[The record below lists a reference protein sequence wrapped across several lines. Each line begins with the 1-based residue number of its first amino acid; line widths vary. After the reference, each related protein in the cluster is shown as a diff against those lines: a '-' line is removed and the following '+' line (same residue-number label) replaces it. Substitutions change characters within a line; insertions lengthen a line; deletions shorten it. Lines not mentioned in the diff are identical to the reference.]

1 MSSNIFGLMN
11 IAQSSLYTQQKA
23 IDITGNNIANVN
35 TPGYTRQRLNLIP
48 KQPAISG
55 GQLLGT
61 GVTSEQ
67 GVQRFYDQFLGGQLN
82 AQNEELG
89 RWESQQDALQKI
101 ELMFDE
107 VSGFGLS
114 SAMSQYWNAWQDVAN
129 NPAGVVERT
138 SLVSAGQYM
147 TDTFNQVAESLNT
160 LREDI
165 DLHVDSIV
173 DEVNSMARQ
182 IAELN
187 NKITQQE
194 VNGHN
199 ANTLRDERDQL
210 AFNLAKMIDIQSF
223 EDGDGHMS
231 ITVGN
236 GKPLVERTS
245 AWTLSTVDNGGVQN
259 VLWQDSSGATVDI
272 TNQIDGGEL
281 KGWIQSRDVM
291 LDDYSTRLDDLAV
304 AVMAE
309 VNALHAAGT
318 TLDGVTTTG
327 VDFFTGTNA
336 GNITVNANIV
346 ANTDL
351 IAAAGAGGAI
361 PGDNSNAIL
370 IANLQ
375 SDSTL
380 MPGNSTFDDFF
391 NALVGDIG
399 SDVQAAGFNHDHQTT
414 MVDSLEN
421 YRLEVSGVSLDEEM
435 VNLIQ
440 HQHAY
445 NAAAKMINAADEMLS
460 ALMGILN

>member
-11 IAQSSLYTQQKA
+11 IAQSSLYTQQQA
-23 IDITGNNIANVN
+23 INVTGNNIANVN
-35 TPGYTRQRLNLIP
+35 TPGYTRQRLNLIS
-48 KQPAISG
+48 KQPTISG
-55 GQLLGT
+55 THLIGT

-67 GVQRFYDQFLGGQLN
+67 GIQRFYDQFLGGQLS
-82 AQNEELG
+82 AQNEGLG
-89 RWESQQDALQKI
+89 RWEAQQDALQKI

-114 SAMSQYWNAWQDVAN
+114 GAMSQYWNAWQDVAN
-129 NPAGVVERT
+129 QPAGVVERT

-147 TDTFNQVAESLNT
+147 AETFNNIAESLGT

-194 VNGHN
+194 VTGHN

-210 AFNLAKMIDIQSF
+210 VFNLSKMIDIQSF
-223 EDGDGHMS
+223 EDGDGHIS
-231 ITVGN
+231 VAVGN

-245 AWTLSTVDNGGVQN
+245 SWTLTTADNGGVQN
-259 VLWQDSSGATVDI
+259 VLWQDSSGASVDI
-272 TNQIDGGEL
+272 TSQIDGGEL
-281 KGWIQSRDVM
+281 QGWLQSRDVL
-291 LDDYSTRLDDLAV
+291 LDDYATRLDDLAN

-309 VNALHAAGT
+309 VNALHSTGT

-327 VDFFTGTNA
+327 VDFFTGSNA
-336 GNITVNANIV
+336 GTIAVNANIV

-351 IAAAGAGGAI
+351 IAAASAGGAI

-380 MPGNSTFDDFF
+380 MPGNSTFDSFY

-399 SDVQAAGFNHDHQTT
+399 SDVQSAGFNYDHQTT

-445 NAAAKMINAADEMLS
+445 DAAAKMINAADEMLS
-460 ALMGILN
+460 ALMGILS